1 MRDSPGIFTYIASTM
16 KEHNKNSK
24 TWRPAPKYDSCFV
37 CGESNPEGLN
47 LTFQT
52 ADSRAITTWKPREE
66 HCGYKGVV
74 HGGISATILDEA
86 MGWAGWR
93 TFAKNFFTAELTIR
107 YRKPVTTGREYR
119 IETEMTKSRGKF
131 YTAIGKIIAPDGE
144 ILVEG
149 EGKYFVR
156 DDV

>member
-1 MRDSPGIFTYIASTM
+1 MNDRD
-16 KEHNKNSK
+16 EKN
-24 TWRPAPKYDSCFV
+24 TDWQDAPKFPTCFV
-37 CGESNPEGLN
+37 CGDKNTAGLN
-47 LTFQT
+47 LIFRT
-52 ADSRAITTWKPREE
+52 ADSHAVTTWQPREE
-66 HCGYKGVV
+66 HCGYPGVV
-74 HGGISATILDEA
+74 HGGITATILDEA

-93 TFAKNFFTAELTIR
+93 TFEKNFFSAEITIR

-119 IETEMTKSRGKF
+119 IETEMTKARGKF